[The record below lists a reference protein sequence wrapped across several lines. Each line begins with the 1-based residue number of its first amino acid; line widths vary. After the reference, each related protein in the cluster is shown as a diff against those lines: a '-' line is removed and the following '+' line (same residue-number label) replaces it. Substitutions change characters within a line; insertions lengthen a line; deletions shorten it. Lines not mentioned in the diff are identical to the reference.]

1 MLQQSRNKNIRRT
14 TDNTQ
19 IGSVDCKKLQHPTGK
34 QPPPKRDGQR
44 HTPTTGDTNNSD
56 KTNW

>member
-19 IGSVDCKKLQHPTGK
+19 FGSVDCKKLQHPTGK
-34 QPPPKRDGQR
+34 QPPPKRDGQ
-44 HTPTTGDTNNSD
+44 
-56 KTNW
+56 